1 MAQAS
6 WFACSSC
13 FFLRAMLPPALAFR
27 LVVEIALELG
37 LDVAR
42 VLALRD
48 GDEPLYDH
56 GAHLHLAVNHRL
68 ELVAH
73 RQEQEVRKGNAVNG
87 GHEGG
92 RDAVTELGGIVEI
105 LHHRHESHDGADDA
119 ERWGVN

>member
-13 FFLRAMLPPALAFR
+13 FFLRAMLPSAPALR
-27 LVVEIALELG
+27 LVVEIALELR

-42 VLALRD
+42 ILALRN
-48 GDEPLYDH
+48 GDEALDDH
-56 GAHLHLAVNHRL
+56 GAHLHLAVNYRL

-73 RQEQEVRKGNAVNG
+73 RQEQQVRKGDAVDG

-92 RDAVTELGGIVEI
+92 RNAVSELGGIVEI
-105 LHHRHESHDGADDA
+105 LHHR
-119 ERWGVN
+119 

>member
-13 FFLRAMLPPALAFR
+13 FFLRAMLPSALAVR
-27 LVVEIALELG
+27 LVVEISLKLR

-42 VLALRD
+42 ILALRD
-48 GDEPLYDH
+48 GDEPLDDH
-56 GAHLHLAVNHRL
+56 GAHLHLAVNDRF

-73 RQEQEVRKGNAVNG
+73 GQEQQVRKGDAVDG

-92 RDAVTELGGIVEI
+92 RDAVSEL
-105 LHHRHESHDGADDA
+105 
-119 ERWGVN
+119 